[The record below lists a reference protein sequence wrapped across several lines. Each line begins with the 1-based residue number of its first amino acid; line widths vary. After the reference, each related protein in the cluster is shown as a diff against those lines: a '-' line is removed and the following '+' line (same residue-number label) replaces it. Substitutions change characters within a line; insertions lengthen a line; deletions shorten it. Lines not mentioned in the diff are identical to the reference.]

1 LKFKKEAS
9 MEPGVKSPPALI
21 LTNIQA
27 KRSGSLGKGSY
38 GKKKNGE
45 FYRKS
50 DKKGATLAFP
60 VSAFQTDIF
69 SFGKG

>member
-1 LKFKKEAS
+1 
-9 MEPGVKSPPALI
+9 VV
-21 LTNIQA
+21 Q
-27 KRSGSLGKGSY
+27 
-38 GKKKNGE
+38 KKNSE
-45 FYRKS
+45 FYRKA